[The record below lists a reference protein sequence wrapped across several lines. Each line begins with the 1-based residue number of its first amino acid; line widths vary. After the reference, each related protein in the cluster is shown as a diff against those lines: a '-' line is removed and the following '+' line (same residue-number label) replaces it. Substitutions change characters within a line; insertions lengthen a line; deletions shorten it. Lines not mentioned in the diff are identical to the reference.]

1 MLKTNSGIRTK
12 KSVIKY
18 FNVDLTLSYF
28 FQLFSKL
35 ESQTSVKPRS
45 MFIQKN
51 WNFNVN
57 KKLIIKKSS
66 ILKPKIQLPLSHIS
80 LTKYNLYYS
89 NFYYQNTLNGVNKL
103 TLLYNFKLTWLNF
116 IYKYLYLYNINFYN
130 HNYLYIFL
138 LLNNKNKNKYKIKD
152 NSVFLLNHKYL

>member
-1 MLKTNSGIRTK
+1 LLKTNNSINTK

-28 FQLFSKL
+28 FQLFLKV
-35 ESQTSVKPRS
+35 EPQTNTKPRS

-51 WNFNVN
+51 WNFDTS
-57 KKLIIKKSS
+57 KKLTAKKNS
-66 ILKPKIQLPLSHIS
+66 ISKQKAQLPLSHIS

-103 TLLYNFKLTWLNF
+103 NLLYNFKLTWLNF

-138 LLNNKNKNKYKIKD
+138 LLNSKNKSKYKIKD
-152 NSVFLLNHKYL
+152 KSVFLLNHKYL